1 VGLTESKVKDLKDK
15 KFDNL
20 FKKHKEVWLKMAANA
35 HEFAKK
41 HITDGNEPRD
51 DDILKP
57 LLTMLEVNE
66 DLRKHQEDN
75 HARYRRFR
83 EFFGDFIVDQYKH
96 PPKEEKK

>member
-1 VGLTESKVKDLKDK
+1 LGLTESKVKDLHDK
-15 KFDNL
+15 KFDSL
-20 FKKHKEVWLKMAANA
+20 FKKHKDGWVEMAGNA
-35 HEFAKK
+35 HAFAKK
-41 HITDGNEPRD
+41 HITDGHDPRA

-83 EFFGDFIVDQYKH
+83 EFFGEYIVDQYLQQQ
-96 PPKEEKK
+96 EDKK

>member
-1 VGLTESKVKDLKDK
+1 MGLTELKLKDLHDK

-20 FKKHKEVWLKMAANA
+20 FTKHKATWLEMAGNA
-35 HEFAKK
+35 YDFAKS
-41 HITDGNEPRD
+41 HIADGHDPRA

-66 DLRKHQEDN
+66 SLRKHQEDN

-83 EFFGDFIVDQYKH
+83 EFFGDYVVDQYLQQKG
-96 PPKEEKK
+96 EQ